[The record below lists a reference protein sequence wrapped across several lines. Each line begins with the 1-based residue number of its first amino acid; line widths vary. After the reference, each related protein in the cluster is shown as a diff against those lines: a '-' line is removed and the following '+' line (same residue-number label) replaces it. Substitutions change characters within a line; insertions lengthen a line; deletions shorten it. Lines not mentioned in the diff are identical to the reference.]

1 MAQQASSCTYYRI
14 KKENGLVRFMN
25 PWKGLKGLPHDMW
38 ALFFTSLI
46 NRSGTMVIPF
56 LALYLTKKIGVSP
69 SEAGTA
75 LLVYGAAAFLAAP
88 LTGKLS
94 DKLGSLKVMKF
105 ALFGSGIL
113 FFVYSFITDYN
124 WILVATFILAAVN
137 ESFRPA
143 NLSMIT
149 EIVTPQQRR
158 MAFAL
163 NRLAIN
169 AGMSIGPVVGGFL
182 TLIDFHYLFYANAVA
197 SIVAGIYFSSIKWS
211 SIGEGESEHSAEP
224 IEAISKMRFAILSD
238 KSFLFFLFAVIPAD
252 LVFFQHLGAL
262 PLYIVNDLGFTTAAF
277 GLFGAINTVL
287 IILVEVP
294 LNNWM
299 ANTSYRKS
307 LMISAMLAGIGFGGF
322 AIATTVIPLVIA
334 IIVST
339 FGEMIFFPTTAAY
352 TSEIAPSNR
361 QGEYMGYYQM
371 TFSFAF
377 SAGPWLGTVVYENY
391 GSVILWSGALAFGLI
406 TTMLMFFVKT
416 NPSVK

>member
-1 MAQQASSCTYYRI
+1 
-14 KKENGLVRFMN
+14 MN
-25 PWKGLKGLPHDMW
+25 PYKGLKGLHHDMW

-69 SEAGTA
+69 AEAGTA
-75 LLVYGAAAFLAAP
+75 LLVYGAAAFIAAP

-94 DKLGSLKVMKF
+94 DKLGALKVMKF
-105 ALFGSGIL
+105 ALFGSGII
-113 FFVYSFITDYN
+113 FFLYSFITNYY
-124 WILVATFILAAVN
+124 WILAASFILAAVN

-149 EIVTPQQRR
+149 EIVTPSQRR

-169 AGMSIGPVVGGFL
+169 AGMSIGPVIGGFL
-182 TLIDFHYLFYANAVA
+182 TLIDYHYLFYANAVA
-197 SIVAGIYFSSIKWS
+197 SIAAGIYFSSIKWS
-211 SIGEGESEHSAEP
+211 SLAGKEKDKSIESIIPP
-224 IEAISKMRFAILSD
+224 IQFAVLSD
-238 KSFLFFLFAVIPAD
+238 KTYLFFLLAIIPAN

-262 PLYIVNDLGFTTAAF
+262 PLYIVDDLGYTTAAF
-277 GLFGAINTVL
+277 GMFGAINTIL

-299 ANTSYRKS
+299 TNTPYKKS
-307 LMISAMLAGIGFGGF
+307 LMIGALLAGLGFGGF

-334 IIVST
+334 IIIFT

-352 TSEIAPSNR
+352 TSEIAPADKR
-361 QGEYMGYYQM
+361 GEYMGYYQM

-377 SAGPWLGTVVYENY
+377 SAGPWLGTVVYQNY
-391 GSVILWSGALAFGLI
+391 GSVILWSGALVFGLI
-406 TTMLMFFVKT
+406 TALLNAVCK
-416 NPSVK
+416 K

>member
-1 MAQQASSCTYYRI
+1 
-14 KKENGLVRFMN
+14 MN

-69 SEAGTA
+69 AEAGTA
-75 LLVYGAAAFLAAP
+75 LLVYGAAAFIAAP

-94 DKLGSLKVMKF
+94 DKLGSLKIMKF
-105 ALFGSGIL
+105 ALFGSGII
-113 FFVYSFITDYN
+113 FFLYSFITNYY
-124 WILVATFILAAVN
+124 WILAASFILAAVN

-149 EIVTPQQRR
+149 EIVTPPQRR

-169 AGMSIGPVVGGFL
+169 AGMSIGPVIGGFL

-197 SIVAGIYFSSIKWS
+197 SITAGIYFNSIKWS
-211 SIGEGESEHSAEP
+211 SLAGSDKEKNRKEV
-224 IEAISKMRFAILSD
+224 SKIRFAILSD
-238 KSFLFFLFAVIPAD
+238 KAFLFFLFAVIPAN

-262 PLYIVNDLGFTTAAF
+262 PLYIVNDLGYTTAAF
-277 GLFGAINTVL
+277 GLFGSINTVL
-287 IILVEVP
+287 IIIAEVP

-299 ANTSYRKS
+299 NDVSYKKT
-307 LMISAMLAGIGFGGF
+307 LMLGALFAGIGFGGF
-322 AIATTVIPLVIA
+322 AIATTTIPLVIA
-334 IIVST
+334 IIVFT
-339 FGEMIFFPTTAAY
+339 IGEMIFFPVTASY
-352 TSEIAPSNR
+352 TSEIAPADR
-361 QGEYMGYYQM
+361 RGEYMGYYQM

-377 SAGPWLGTVVYENY
+377 SAGPWLGTVIYQNY
-391 GSVILWSGALAFGLI
+391 GSVILWSGALVFGLI
-406 TTMLMFFVKT
+406 TAALMFFIKEKPNLVT
-416 NPSVK
+416 N

>member
-1 MAQQASSCTYYRI
+1 
-14 KKENGLVRFMN
+14 MN
-25 PWKGLKGLPHDMW
+25 PWKGLKELPHDMW

-69 SEAGTA
+69 AEAGMA
-75 LLVYGAAAFLAAP
+75 LLVYGLAAFLAAP

-94 DKLGSLKVMKF
+94 DKLGALKVMKF
-105 ALFGSGIL
+105 SLFGSGIIFL
-113 FFVYSFITDYN
+113 VYSFISDYY
-124 WILVATFILAAVN
+124 WILVASFILAAVN
-137 ESFRPA
+137 EAFRPA
-143 NLSMIT
+143 NLSMIS
-149 EIVTPQQRR
+149 EIVTPPQRR

-169 AGMSIGPVVGGFL
+169 AGMSIGPVIGGFL
-182 TLIDFHYLFYANAVA
+182 TLIDYHYLFYANAVA
-197 SIVAGIYFSSIKWS
+197 SIAAGIYFSSIKWS
-211 SIGEGESEHSAEP
+211 SLAKEEIKEVVEP
-224 IEAISKMRFAILSD
+224 TVAIPRIRFAILSD
-238 KSFLFFLFAVIPAD
+238 KSFLFFLVAVIPAN

-294 LNNWM
+294 LNNLM
-299 ANTSYRKS
+299 ANTPYRKS
-307 LMISAMLAGIGFGGF
+307 LMIGALLAGVGFGGF
-322 AIATTVIPLVIA
+322 AISTTVIPLVIS
-334 IIVST
+334 IIVFT

-352 TSEIAPSNR
+352 TSEIAPSNKR
-361 QGEYMGYYQM
+361 GEYMGYYQM

-391 GSVILWSGALAFGLI
+391 GSVFLWSGALVFGVI
-406 TTMLMFFVKT
+406 TAGLMSFIRT
-416 NPSVK
+416 NPNVK

>member
-1 MAQQASSCTYYRI
+1 
-14 KKENGLVRFMN
+14 MN
-25 PWKGLKGLPHDMW
+25 PYKGLKGLPHDMW

-69 SEAGTA
+69 AEAGTA
-75 LLVYGAAAFLAAP
+75 LLVYGAAAFIAAP

-94 DKLGSLKVMKF
+94 DKLGALKVMKF
-105 ALFGSGIL
+105 ALFGSGII
-113 FFVYSFITDYN
+113 FFLYSFITNYY
-124 WILVATFILAAVN
+124 WILAASFILAAVN

-149 EIVTPQQRR
+149 EIVTPSQRR

-169 AGMSIGPVVGGFL
+169 AGMSIGPVIGGFL
-182 TLIDFHYLFYANAVA
+182 TLIDYHYLFYANAVA
-197 SIVAGIYFSSIKWS
+197 SIAAGIYFGSIKWS
-211 SIGEGESEHSAEP
+211 SLAGKEKDKYIESIVPP
-224 IEAISKMRFAILSD
+224 IRFAILSD
-238 KSFLFFLFAVIPAD
+238 KTYLFFLFAIIPAN

-262 PLYIVNDLGFTTAAF
+262 PLYIVNDLSYTTAAF
-277 GLFGAINTVL
+277 GMFGAINTIL

-299 ANTSYRKS
+299 TNTPYRKS
-307 LMISAMLAGIGFGGF
+307 LMIGALLAGIGFGGF

-334 IIVST
+334 IIIFT

-352 TSEIAPSNR
+352 TSEIAPTDKR
-361 QGEYMGYYQM
+361 GEYMGYYQM

-377 SAGPWLGTVVYENY
+377 SAGPWLGTVVYQHY
-391 GSVILWSGALAFGLI
+391 GSVILWSGALIFGLI
-406 TTMLMFFVKT
+406 TALLMLFVKN
-416 NPSVK
+416 NPSLK